1 MAGLNVSALAD
12 FNNET
17 AGRIVPKM
25 IFEGYTTSILPVQEG
40 IKYQEPLQIFDTT
53 VTLQSGS
60 CVSTPAGEFT
70 ATQKNIQVTPRVSY
84 DGLCLDSL
92 NTKSLG
98 ISQLDRGSYNET
110 FKLAEIYTS
119 QIVNQVKRLD
129 DNFLWLTASGSAGG
143 TAFGSGSSVAAGAT
157 LVPAG
162 TGSFSSTTALDILDS
177 YIAAIPAD
185 VADRDDLTI
194 WLGVSDF
201 RHYIAALRKS
211 NNYYDTANDTARAAS
226 GQFMSQYP
234 FANVKVIGT
243 PGITDGRICLMPD
256 AYAVVGVDALEDE
269 TNFQMWYDVN
279 ADQLKHR
286 LKSKLGGA
294 IAFPE
299 YVLTNK
305 AV

>member
-1 MAGLNVSALAD
+1 MAGLNLSALAD
-12 FNNET
+12 FSNET

-25 IFEGYTTSILPVQEG
+25 VFEGYTTSILPIQEG

-60 CVSTPAGEFT
+60 CVSTPAGEFA
-70 ATQKNIQVTPRVSY
+70 ATQKVITVTPRVSY
-84 DGLCLDSL
+84 DGLCLDEL

-98 ISQLDRGSYNET
+98 ISQLEQGSYNET

-119 QIVNQVKRLD
+119 QIVNQVKKLND
-129 DNFLWLTASGSAGG
+129 SFLWDASG

-162 TGSFSSTTALDILDS
+162 TGSFTSTTALDILDE
-177 YIAAIPAD
+177 YIAAINPEI
-185 VADRDDLTI
+185 ADRDDLTI
-194 WLGVSDF
+194 WMGVSDF
-201 RHYIAALRKS
+201 RQYIAALRKS
-211 NNYYDTANDTARAAS
+211 NNYYDSANDTARAAA
-226 GQFMSQYP
+226 GTLMSQYP
-234 FANVKVIGT
+234 FANVKVVGT

-256 AYAVVGVDALEDE
+256 AYAVVGVDAIEDVD
-269 TNFQMWYDVN
+269 NFQMWYDVN

-294 IAFPE
+294 IAFGE
-299 YVLTNK
+299 FVLTNK

>member
-17 AGRIVPKM
+17 AGRIVPRM
-25 IFEGYTTSILPVQEG
+25 IFEGYTTSVLPVQEG

-60 CVSTPAGEFT
+60 CVSTPAGEFA
-70 ATQKNIQVTPRVSY
+70 ATQKVITVTPRVSY
-84 DGLCLDSL
+84 DGLCLDEL

-98 ISQLDRGSYNET
+98 ISQLDKGSYNET

-119 QIVNQVKRLD
+119 QIVNQVKKLD
-129 DNFLWLTASGSAGG
+129 DTFLWDAAG

-162 TGSFSSTTALDILDS
+162 TGSFTSTTALDILDE
-177 YIAAIPAD
+177 YIAAIPD
-185 VADRDDLTI
+185 DIADRDDLTL
-194 WLGVSDF
+194 WMGVSDF
-201 RHYIAALRKS
+201 RQYIAALRKT
-211 NNYYDTANDTARAAS
+211 NNYYAEANDTTGAAS

-256 AYAVVGVDALEDE
+256 AYSVVGVDAIEDE
-269 TNFQMWYDVN
+269 TNFSMWYDVN
-279 ADQLKHR
+279 SDQLKHR

-305 AV
+305 AS